1 MFKQLITMAFIC
13 TLWPLQAL
21 SNDAACI
28 ALTLHKEAA
37 TEGLLGK
44 KAVLDVI
51 QTRMHES
58 GKTACQVIKEP
69 NQFSWVTS
77 STKLVATK
85 EQLTTYR
92 FVSKMPPVVK
102 GATHFHTSY
111 SNPKWRKHMKFVGR
125 IKHHLF
131 YKENYDRF

>member
-1 MFKQLITMAFIC
+1 MLIHSLSLLCDYSFAGQQSSEIHC
-13 TLWPLQAL
+13 KAL
-21 SNDAACI
+21 S
-28 ALTLHKEAA
+28 LYKEAA

-92 FVSKMPPVVK
+92 FVSKMKPVVE
-102 GATHFHTSY
+102 GAKYFH
-111 SNPKWRKHMKFVGR
+111 RKNIKPSWAKKMKVKLTLKNH
-125 IKHHLF
+125 IF
-131 YKENYDRF
+131 Y

>member
-28 ALTLHKEAA
+28 ALTLHKEAT

-44 KAVLDVI
+44 KAVLDVL
-51 QTRMHES
+51 QTRMNES
-58 GKTACQVIKEP
+58 GKTACQIIKEP
-69 NQFSWVTS
+69 NQFSWVTKD
-77 STKLVATK
+77 TKFVATK

-92 FVSKMPPVVK
+92 FVSKMPPVAK
-102 GATHFHTSY
+102 GAKYFH
-111 SNPKWRKHMKFVGR
+111 RKDIKPSWAKKMKPR
-125 IKHHLF
+125 LKIKAHVF
-131 YKENYDRF
+131 Y